1 MPDFLLSFLAIVIGI
16 WLFAKYQTRRPTE
29 RKLFIE
35 TYDFPAGIIEKV
47 KYHYPHLSDGQLSR
61 VMEGLRQ
68 YLLNREEKVFFLMPS
83 RVIDVAWHE
92 FILCTELY
100 EKFCKCGA
108 GRFLHHRPAELMSI
122 SDYEEGFNNIW
133 YRSCL
138 REDIAPEAPVRLP
151 LLFALDAELDIR
163 DGCRYSLDDCARRH
177 IKWREERKKQEEQ
190 MRGAVV
196 GAVGAVVVKP
206 YAGCDICGA
215 PA

>member
-1 MPDFLLSFLAIVIGI
+1 MDTLTIIVSIVII
-16 WLFAKYQTRRPTE
+16 SIAIIFMATMADNIEKEKR
-29 RKLFIE
+29 LFIKA
-35 TYDFPAGIIEKV
+35 YAFPDSLLEKV
-47 KYHYPHLSDGQLSR
+47 KYHYPHLSDGQLSM

-100 EKFCKCGA
+100 EKFCTCGA

-190 MRGAVV
+190 NC
-196 GAVGAVVVKP
+196 
-206 YAGCDICGA
+206 GCGGC
-215 PA
+215 